1 MLGRVPVHIVGMY
14 PGSLGLTD
22 RARAVLCRAQAVAGG
37 KRMLMSLDAL
47 STADCPIRPDKLIPL
62 GGDLDGSIER
72 IRQLSRTMRVCV
84 LADGDPLFFG
94 LGRKLVDALG
104 DEAVIILPN
113 VTTLQVAAA
122 RLKTPWHDIPAI
134 SLHGRDDYFP
144 LFSALTRYDSV
155 AVFTDAVNSPTAI
168 AEALL
173 TKGIEGLS
181 MTVLEDLDT
190 PQERIR
196 TLTLEEIWDCDFSSL
211 NLVLLTRHYPPETQ
225 LHLGMPDHYYL
236 HEADCITKQA
246 VRASGLA
253 MLAVHPESV
262 IWDLG
267 SGSGSVAIEASHLAW
282 RGRVFAVEKNRRRAS
297 MIRENVRRFG
307 AWLVEPLRG
316 EMPECLDE
324 LPNPDRI
331 FIGGGLGGKEGR
343 GLAILTEACNRLLSG
358 GRLVAHCVLLDT
370 LQQTKAFLEE
380 QGWNFGVTQLQA
392 STADRLGG
400 DLHFKAQN
408 PVFIIWAEK
417 P

>member
-1 MLGRVPVHIVGMY
+1 MLGRIPVHIVGMY

-22 RARAVLCRAQAVAGG
+22 RARSVLRRAQAVAGG
-37 KRMLMSLDAL
+37 KRMLMALAAL
-47 STADCPIRPDKLIPL
+47 STDDCPIKPDKLVPL
-62 GGDLDGSIER
+62 GGDLEGGVER

-113 VTTLQVAAA
+113 VTTLQVAAS
-122 RLKTPWHDIPAI
+122 RLKTPWNDIPAV
-134 SLHGRDDYFP
+134 SLHGRDDYHP
-144 LFSALTRYDSV
+144 LFSALTRYDRV
-155 AVFTDAVNSPTAI
+155 AVFTDSRNTPAAI

-173 TKGIEGLS
+173 KRGVEGLS

-196 TLTLEEIWDCDFSSL
+196 TLTLEEVWDCTFAAL
-211 NLVLLTRHYPPETQ
+211 NLVLLARHYPPETP

-246 VRASGLA
+246 VRACGLA
-253 MLAVHPESV
+253 MLAVQPTSV

-267 SGSGSVAIEASHLAW
+267 AGSGSVAIEASHLA
-282 RGRVFAVEKNRRRAS
+282 RLGRVFAVEKNRRRAS
-297 MIRENVRRFG
+297 MIKENVRRFG
-307 AWLVEPLRG
+307 AWLVEVLRG
-316 EMPECLDE
+316 DMPECLDE

-331 FIGGGLGGKEGR
+331 FIGGGLGGPDGR
-343 GLAILTEACNRLLSG
+343 GKAVLAEACNRLLPG

-370 LQQTKAFLEE
+370 LHLAKAFLEE

-392 STADRLGG
+392 STADRLAG